1 MPIKPPIRPTTEGE
15 RTDPAPTPALGTS
28 PVPKEIKTPTP
39 GRGKPRDTELER
51 EKKVFDKRAEES
63 ARHA

>member
-15 RTDPAPTPALGTS
+15 RKDDGTSEVLGTS
-28 PVPKEIKTPTP
+28 PVPKEIKEPSA

-51 EKKVFDKRAEES
+51 EKKIFDKRAEKS